1 MCVWL
6 GFEDEVKIVSQKR
19 IEAGVTKVME
29 GRGEEGLRNIQGVLE
44 K

>member
-6 GFEDEVKIVSQKR
+6 RFEDEVKIVSQKR
-19 IEAGVTKVME
+19 IEAGVTKVMSQ
-29 GRGEEGLRNIQGVLE
+29 GEEGLRNIQGGLE